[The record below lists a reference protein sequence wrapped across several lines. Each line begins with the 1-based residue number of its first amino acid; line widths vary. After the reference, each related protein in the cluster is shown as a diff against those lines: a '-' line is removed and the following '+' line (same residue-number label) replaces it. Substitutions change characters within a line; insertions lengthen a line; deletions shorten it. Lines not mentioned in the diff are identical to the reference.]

1 MDGVFCPGGSLGNI
15 MAISMARHRKW
26 PECKKKGN
34 SVIPSP
40 VRIFTSETVSITTTL
55 CMLNYSAIWLSTHRG
70 DLINSF
76 RLSTGTCSN
85 KLSFPRRYHFRNLRF
100 VLLTL
105 TCGSWRLFVGPILP
119 WCRDIVYSP
128 KDYPAGREYHN
139 HRHIIIMICL
149 WSQLNI
155 STLTSIEFWN
165 LRPRCIPEV
174 DLDWFS
180 VLSVELGWD
189 GISYLTPTQQKGL
202 RISLRWT

>member
-40 VRIFTSETVSITTTL
+40 VRIFTSETVSITTPL

-105 TCGSWRLFVGPILP
+105 TLFSWPCSHTQTYQ
-119 WCRDIVYSP
+119 W
-128 KDYPAGREYHN
+128 H
-139 HRHIIIMICL
+139 
-149 WSQLNI
+149 
-155 STLTSIEFWN
+155 T
-165 LRPRCIPEV
+165 
-174 DLDWFS
+174 
-180 VLSVELGWD
+180 
-189 GISYLTPTQQKGL
+189 TQQNTDNDKSLKVLMLHKPVSEAPESPELLIGCGVL
-202 RISLRWT
+202 RNITLVSDWWTAARTWQCLVLNLWET